1 MEFRKTADE
10 PIRWA
15 GIKTRAWIKD
25 VWTQWGKDRAGQIE
39 KVALTYILYH
49 AQNR

>member
-25 VWTQWGKDRAGQIE
+25 VWTQEGKEMVGRTERA
-39 KVALTYILYH
+39 ALTAIH
-49 AQNR
+49 GHV